1 MVSATTLTEVR
12 DLLRERIIVALEALR
27 VEHEWMSTEMVQKV
41 IMMQHGVNYSLS
53 KVGNNLRCLREHGV
67 VEDQTKH
74 GTRHWRPT
82 GRLYTPDAPKKLLIS
97 FPGPVHNMIVDFSRR
112 GGLSKNAFVV
122 NMVASGIQQLA
133 AAQIASTRREPKTED
148 ASPTL

>member
-1 MVSATTLTEVR
+1 MVSATTTTEVR
-12 DLLRERIIVALEALR
+12 DLLRERILAALGALKA
-27 VEHEWMSTEMVQKV
+27 EHDWVSTEMVQKV

-74 GTRHWRPT
+74 GTRHWSPT
-82 GRLYTPDAPKKLLIS
+82 GRAYAPDTPKKLLIS
-97 FPGPVHNMIVDFSRR
+97 FPGPLHNMIVDFSHR

-133 AAQIASTRREPKTED
+133 AAQLASTRREPKAGD
-148 ASPTL
+148 APPAP

>member
-1 MVSATTLTEVR
+1 MVSAATTTEIR
-12 DLLRERIIVALEALR
+12 DLLRERILTALEALR
-27 VEHEWMSTEMVQKV
+27 VEHDWVSTEMVQKV
-41 IMMQHGVNYSLS
+41 IMMQHGINYSLS

-74 GTRHWRPT
+74 GTRHWSPT
-82 GRLYTPDAPKKLLIS
+82 GRVYTPDTPKKLLIS
-97 FPGPVHNMIVDFSRR
+97 FPGPLHNMIVDFSRR

-133 AAQIASTRREPKTED
+133 AAQLGSTRRVPKTEN
-148 ASPTL
+148 ASSAS